1 MSIRH
6 RHVNYIQTNRLEAVL
21 AAGSS
26 NSTDVKRMRC
36 YDYNSDDDEGPSI
49 DWENSS
55 LFKIQIYAE
64 SKDNTYTTFLFWDS
78 KKHLGVI
85 GDLFKRALEHGFY
98 KKDSK
103 YELAYDEIDYVD
115 IRSGRGG
122 SRRYIQYKSDGK
134 SIPFEQLKEQIDFEK
149 LTNDIKMFAR
159 IETHSVS
166 YNTVA
171 KKTDLGYPAHKLMV
185 EIEGRL
191 TVSKQAMT

>member
-1 MSIRH
+1 MQR
-6 RHVNYIQTNRLEAVL
+6 
-21 AAGSS
+21 
-26 NSTDVKRMRC
+26 RC
-36 YDYNSDDDEGPSI
+36 YDYDYNSDDDEGPAI

-55 LFKIQIYAE
+55 VFKIQVYAE
-64 SKDNTYTTFLFWDS
+64 SKDSTYTTFLFCDS

-85 GDLFKRALEHGFY
+85 GDLFKRAFENGFY

-191 TVSKQAMT
+191 TVSKQAMA